1 MIIVQLDSEQLS
13 NLIQSSVRKVLK
25 ETPPQT
31 VEPTDQPE
39 QLLTIQEA
47 AEFLS
52 LTVPTM
58 YSKVSKGELPVMKR
72 SKRLYFS
79 RTELLEYLKD
89 GRKKSNAEI
98 EQEAKAYL
106 LNNKKGLNL
115 TYYDYE
121 TNSSKMVRRKP
132 IV

>member
-1 MIIVQLDSEQLS
+1 MHNFVLSPIDPEKLISSISERVTANILKA
-13 NLIQSSVRKVLK
+13 VRN
-25 ETPPQT
+25 EQPT
-31 VEPTDQPE
+31 TDQPE

-72 SKRLYFS
+72 GKRLYFS
-79 RTELLEYLKD
+79 RAELLEYLKA

-98 EQEAKAYL
+98 EQRR
-106 LNNKKGLNL
+106 
-115 TYYDYE
+115 
-121 TNSSKMVRRKP
+121 VRLSYRCRGSVK
-132 IV
+132 IWM

>member
-1 MIIVQLDSEQLS
+1 MHNVVLSPIDPETLISSISERVTANILKA
-13 NLIQSSVRKVLK
+13 VRN
-25 ETPPQT
+25 EQPT
-31 VEPTDQPE
+31 TDQPE

-98 EQEAKAYL
+98 EQEAEKYL
-106 LNNKKGLNL
+106 PNNKKGLH
-115 TYYDYE
+115 YG
-121 TNSSKMVRRKP
+121 K
-132 IV
+132 

>member
-1 MIIVQLDSEQLS
+1 MHNFVLSPIDPEKLISNISERVTANILKA
-13 NLIQSSVRKVLK
+13 VRN
-25 ETPPQT
+25 EQP
-31 VEPTDQPE
+31 PTDQTE

-52 LTVPTM
+52 LSVPTL

-79 RTELLEYLKD
+79 RTELLDYLKV

-106 LNNKKGLNL
+106 KNKGGNN
-115 TYYDYE
+115 E
-121 TNSSKMVRRKP
+121 
-132 IV
+132 

>member
-39 QLLTIQEA
+39 QLLTIDEVST
-47 AEFLS
+47 LLH
-52 LTVPTM
+52 LTKPTV
-58 YSKVSKGELPVMKR
+58 YSKVSKNELPGVCKQG
-72 SKRLYFS
+72 KRLYFD
-79 RTELLEYLKD
+79 RQTIIDWIKQ

-98 EQEAKAYL
+98 EAEAKAYL
-106 LNNKKGLNL
+106 LNNKKGLN
-115 TYYDYE
+115 
-121 TNSSKMVRRKP
+121 NGK
-132 IV
+132 